1 MREFG
6 ARLSLQDRMSDTL
19 RRNIRQQQE
28 FTRQVN
34 NTRRSVQN
42 LGNTQARPEVNVNDR
57 ATGRMDR
64 IRQALRSLSN
74 ERILTKAEVDDK
86 ASQKA
91 ENIKAKLKGLAT
103 NFTPIVKIRDMA
115 TQGVAK
121 IKNTLGGFAKKVF
134 TPVIKVKDLAT
145 KGINKV
151 RVGFKTVGK
160 LVASPFITIKDKASA
175 GIQKVRGVLKSVGS
189 TIAKPFISI
198 KDGASKVL
206 GSVGGKLKAIG
217 STVARASVAVKD
229 GASAVLGKIGG
240 VLKTLAKGAVIGL
253 TVAGA
258 GVGKSLLEGADLQ
271 QSIGGVETLFKGDA
285 STVIENANKA
295 FQTAGL
301 SANEYMENVT
311 SFSASLLSSLGGD
324 TKKSAQVADMAMVD
338 MADNANKF
346 GTDMESIQNAYQGFA
361 KQNYTMLDNLK
372 LGYGGTKE
380 EMSRLLSDAQKL
392 TGVKYDIN
400 NLSDVYN
407 AIHAV
412 QENLGVTGTTAKE
425 ASTTF
430 SGSLASMKASFSNL
444 MGQLSVGDGK
454 AVARSMG
461 DLLDSASTFLFGN
474 LVPMVQTIFDNLP
487 TAMATAS
494 KKIVPKIKDN
504 MIPLAK
510 SIISGITDGLASL
523 GVDKGLMQGVIDQLN
538 PANLNVG
545 GGFGDIFGTLKD
557 VFSTTMNTILAILP
571 PVISMVQQIAPVV
584 VGIIQTI
591 LNGVSQIIPYIQP
604 VIQTITN
611 IITTAMPVIQS
622 IITIVV
628 NAIVALMP
636 TLSSIF
642 QVVGDAISKV
652 LSMLGNHMGLFQTI
666 VSAVVTV
673 VGTVWNA
680 LAPVISTAVD
690 LIITVV
696 DGLLTGIE
704 AVFNFLAPYISQ
716 IWTSISGFF
725 SSASSTLQTIISTLI
740 SVFNGLKTAVS
751 TVFNSVKDTIS
762 TVCGAVTGV
771 ISGVVDKITGF
782 VDKIGGAIS
791 KAKEFAGSVGD
802 KVKGALG
809 FAYGKNRVP
818 YDGYP
823 ATLHAGERVL
833 TRVQADQY
841 DEQMGTRGVPNRA
854 MGTGVIARDNTL
866 INAHQ
871 GEKLLTKQEVKQ
883 QNSRSVTVEKLA
895 DQIVVREDADIDKI
909 VNKLVKRLEKVEG
922 NVAFA

>member
-64 IRQALRSLSN
+64 IRQAIRSLSN

-103 NFTPIVKIRDMA
+103 NFTPIVKIRDMT

-134 TPVIKVKDLAT
+134 TPVIRVKDLAT

-206 GSVGGKLKAIG
+206 SSVGGKLKSIG
-217 STVARASVAVKD
+217 STVATAMVKVKD
-229 GASAVLGKIGG
+229 GASKILGSIGDK
-240 VLKTLAKGAVIGL
+240 LKGLAKGAVIGL
-253 TVAGA
+253 AVSAGA
-258 GVGKSLLEGADLQ
+258 GVMKALSEGGKLQ
-271 QSIGGVETLFKGDA
+271 QSQGGVETMFKGDA
-285 STVIENANKA
+285 GAVMENANKA
-295 FQTAGL
+295 FKTAGM
-301 SANEYMENVT
+301 SANEYMETVT
-311 SFSASLLSSLGGD
+311 GFSASLISSLGGD
-324 TKKSAQVADMAMVD
+324 TKKSAKISDMAITD

-400 NLSDVYN
+400 NLSDVYS

-425 ASTTF
+425 ASATF
-430 SGSLASMKASFSNL
+430 SGSLAMMKASAQNL
-444 MGQLSVGDGK
+444 FGSLSVGDGK
-454 AVARSMG
+454 AVAKSMG
-461 DLLDSASTFLFGN
+461 DLVDSASTFLFDN
-474 LVPMVQTIFDNLP
+474 LIPMVTTIVQNIPSAL
-487 TAMATAS
+487 ATA
-494 KKIVPKIKDN
+494 IPQIIPKIKKN
-504 MIPLAK
+504 VLPLAE
-510 SIISGITDGLASL
+510 SIKDGIFSGLEGLGFDGGALSGLTDALGGLGGTLISGTMEKIQA
-523 GVDKGLMQGVIDQLN
+523 M
-538 PANLNVG
+538 
-545 GGFGDIFGTLKD
+545 GDVVKAVMPDIIATVTSMVTYL
-557 VFSTTMNTILAILP
+557 T
-571 PVISMVQQIAPVV
+571 PVIGTFQNIFVQAMPIVQ
-584 VGIIQTI
+584 GIIQ
-591 LNGVSQIIPYIQP
+591 GVCSFIQG
-604 VIQTITN
+604 I
-611 IITTAMPVIQS
+611 
-622 IITIVV
+622 
-628 NAIVALMP
+628 MP
-636 TLSSIF
+636 TVSSIF
-642 QVVGDAISKV
+642 QTVGDAVSKV
-652 LSMLGNHMGLFQTI
+652 LSMLGNHMGLFQT
-666 VSAVVTV
+666 VVEVVTTV

-696 DGLLTGIE
+696 DGMLTGIE
-704 AVFNFLAPYISQ
+704 AVFDFLAPYIKQ
-716 IWTSISGFF
+716 IWSSISRFF
-725 SSASSTLQTIISTLI
+725 SSASGTIKTIITTLI
-740 SVFNGLKTAVS
+740 SVFNSLKTAVS
-751 TVFNSVKDTIS
+751 TVFNSVSGTIS
-762 TVCGAVTGV
+762 SVCGSITGV
-771 ISGVVDKITGF
+771 ISGVVDKINGF
-782 VDKIGGAIS
+782 VNKIGKAIS
-791 KAKEFAGSVGD
+791 KAKEFAGSVGG

-818 YDGYP
+818 YDNYP
-823 ATLHAGERVL
+823 AVLHQGERVL

-841 DEQMGTRGVPNRA
+841 DDRMGTRGVPSRA

-871 GEKLLTKQEVKQ
+871 GEKLLTKQEVNQ
-883 QNSRSVTVEKLA
+883 SNNRSITIDKLA
-895 DQIVVREDADIDKI
+895 DQIIIREEADMDKF

-922 NVAFA
+922 NVSFA

>member
-6 ARLSLQDRMSDTL
+6 ARLSLQDRMSETL

-34 NTRRSVQN
+34 NTRRSVQG
-42 LGNTQARPEVNVNDR
+42 LGNTHARPEVDVNDR
-57 ATGRMDR
+57 ATSRMDR

-74 ERILTKAEVDDK
+74 ERILTRAEVDDK

-189 TIAKPFISI
+189 TIAKPFIAV

-206 GSVGGKLKAIG
+206 GAVGGKLKAIG
-217 STVARASVAVKD
+217 STVAKASVAVKD

-324 TKKSAQVADMAMVD
+324 TKKSAQVADMAMID

-430 SGSLASMKASFSNL
+430 SGALASMKSSFSNL

-461 DLLDSASTFLFGN
+461 DLLESASTFLFGN
-474 LVPMVQTIFDNLP
+474 LVPMVKTIFENLP
-487 TAMATAS
+487 TAIATAS
-494 KKIVPKIKDN
+494 QSIAPKIKEN
-504 MIPLAK
+504 VLPLAK
-510 SIISGITDGLASL
+510 SIIKGITDGLANL
-523 GVDKGLMQGVIDQLN
+523 GVDKGLLQGVLDQLN
-538 PANLNVG
+538 PSNLNVG
-545 GGFGDIFGTLKD
+545 GFDEIFGTLKS
-557 VFSTTMNTILAILP
+557 VFATTMNTILAILP
-571 PVISMVQQIAPVV
+571 PVISMVQQVAPVV
-584 VGIIQTI
+584 MSVIQTI
-591 LNGVSQIIPYIQP
+591 LNGVSQIIPYVVP
-604 VIQTITN
+604 MIQTITN
-611 IITTAMPVIQS
+611 IIQTAMPVIQS

-652 LSMLGNHMGLFQTI
+652 LSMLGDHMGLFQT
-666 VSAVVTV
+666 VVEVVTTV

-690 LIITVV
+690 LIIAVV
-696 DGLLTGIE
+696 DGMLTGIE

-716 IWTSISGFF
+716 IWSSISGFF
-725 SSASSTLQTIISTLI
+725 SSASKTIQTIIKTLI
-740 SVFNGLKTAVS
+740 SVFNGLKSAVA
-751 TVFNSVKDTIS
+751 TVFNSVSGTIS
-762 TVCGAVTGV
+762 SVCGSITGV

-791 KAKEFAGSVGD
+791 KAKEFASSVGD

-818 YDGYP
+818 YDNYP
-823 ATLHAGERVL
+823 AVLHQGERVL

-841 DEQMGTRGVPNRA
+841 DERMGTRGVPSRA

-883 QNSRSVTVEKLA
+883 QNSRSVTIDKLA

-922 NVAFA
+922 NVSFA